1 MSDERITDL
10 ILQRLENIE
19 RKIDG
24 IQAQGCSKAEGHLRM
39 QANEAELFS
48 RMNALESAGRRA
60 GQARDGSGDPVG
72 GERFVLRVDRQ
83 APDMILPVAEWHTG
97 PRRTQ
102 SRTQTRLRS
111 TVRRGRFF

>member
-24 IQAQGCSKAEGHLRM
+24 IQAQGCSKAESHLRM

-48 RMNALESAGRRA
+48 RMNALEKAQAEGRGKIAMIVAVLSAA
-60 GQARDGSGDPVG
+60 SGLFFAWVG
-72 GERFVLRVDRQ
+72 KHL
-83 APDMILPVAEWHTG
+83 T
-97 PRRTQ
+97 
-102 SRTQTRLRS
+102 
-111 TVRRGRFF
+111 